1 MVAREG
7 SAAVPGDPDRLAPL
21 SRPESWLPAATL
33 AASLAFLLL
42 AAARHGARRRRLRGR
57 GLEDEAMRR
66 EDSALAFET
75 LDASDASD
83 SAERGRDA
91 PAPHLDS
98 TRPPK
103 RGGVPPSEASPR
115 FASTT
120 LGSSLASR
128 VAALDASR
136 VRAALRLADLALVA
150 LAAWG
155 VMFVGHDRLCG
166 AVMRCECS
174 FPWMGG
180 WARCNAHNL
189 HGGPRCP
196 WCAAPY
202 WTSVLTQKSCAAVV
216 VAAYALGAGGGPPEE
231 DESSESGEGNL
242 DAEDAS
248 ESDHHGRGGSRRVFL
263 PALSL
268 AAKPFARRDASS
280 SRADDADGETG
291 LDREPG
297 WRFEARL
304 AARRFRAL
312 GLNPARAAG
321 SYYGRFL
328 APLAWWFA
336 LEMFW
341 QASFYL
347 ALGLRQSPAYPCF
360 VVCWGD
366 PAGFGNN
373 PPSPLSLADAP
384 PMQRLY
390 RDAFGETG
398 GG

>member
-1 MVAREG
+1 
-7 SAAVPGDPDRLAPL
+7 
-21 SRPESWLPAATL
+21 
-33 AASLAFLLL
+33 
-42 AAARHGARRRRLRGR
+42 
-57 GLEDEAMRR
+57 
-66 EDSALAFET
+66 
-75 LDASDASD
+75 
-83 SAERGRDA
+83 
-91 PAPHLDS
+91 
-98 TRPPK
+98 
-103 RGGVPPSEASPR
+103 
-115 FASTT
+115 
-120 LGSSLASR
+120 
-128 VAALDASR
+128 
-136 VRAALRLADLALVA
+136 
-150 LAAWG
+150 
-155 VMFVGHDRLCG
+155 
-166 AVMRCECS
+166 
-174 FPWMGG
+174 
-180 WARCNAHNL
+180 
-189 HGGPRCP
+189 
-196 WCAAPY
+196 
-202 WTSVLTQKSCAAVV
+202 VLTQKSCAAVV

-248 ESDHHGRGGSRRVFL
+248 ESDHHGRDGSRRVFL

-347 ALGLRQSPAYPCF
+347 ASGLRQSPAYPCF
-360 VVCWGD
+360 AVCWGD

-373 PPSPLSLADAP
+373 PPFAAEPRGRAADA
-384 PMQRLY
+384 
-390 RDAFGETG
+390 ETLPGRVRGDG
-398 GG
+398 GRVTD

>member
-1 MVAREG
+1 M
-7 SAAVPGDPDRLAPL
+7 
-21 SRPESWLPAATL
+21 ATPT
-33 AASLAFLLL
+33 
-42 AAARHGARRRRLRGR
+42 
-57 GLEDEAMRR
+57 
-66 EDSALAFET
+66 ALGIF
-75 LDASDASD
+75 
-83 SAERGRDA
+83 RDA

-136 VRAALRLADLALVA
+136 VRVALRLADLALVA

-189 HGGPRCP
+189 RGGPRCP
-196 WCAAPY
+196 WCTAPY

-248 ESDHHGRGGSRRVFL
+248 ESDPRRGGSRRFL

-268 AAKPFARRDASS
+268 AAKPFANRDASS
-280 SRADDADGETG
+280 SRAADADGETG
-291 LDREPG
+291 LDEPG